1 MREERGL
8 FKRILSGI
16 VAPLPMKRLPALL
29 AASLFATLPLF
40 AQEKP
45 AAPAPAAPAPEA
57 PADVSPP
64 PLAPSEKD
72 KDRLELMPSK
82 PAQLIPPPIDLPLIP
97 EMPIPQDRPPRRGV
111 ESPIKPKRDSATA
124 AAEDELKQRVRLR
137 EARTKALRD
146 PAVQAEWAR
155 ANEVKTDYEKRAA
168 LTSYYKLLYGR
179 IAKID
184 SSLKAPA
191 DKLLK
196 QSLAEFEQTRIAP
209 TQPPPGVADP
219 ATARR

>member
-1 MREERGL
+1 
-8 FKRILSGI
+8 
-16 VAPLPMKRLPALL
+16 MKRLPVFF
-29 AASLFATLPLF
+29 AASLIAALPLF
-40 AQEKP
+40 AEEKAVQPSAPTP
-45 AAPAPAAPAPEA
+45 AAPEA
-57 PADVSPP
+57 PADTSPP

-82 PAQLIPPPIDLPLIP
+82 PAQLIPPPVDLPLIP
-97 EMPIPQDRPPRRGV
+97 EIPMPQDRPSRRNV

-146 PAVQAEWAR
+146 PAVQAEWER

-168 LTSYYKLLYGR
+168 LTSYYKLLYSR
-179 IAKID
+179 IVKID

-196 QSLAEFEQTRIAP
+196 QALAQFDQNRITP
-209 TQPPPGVADP
+209 TQPPSGAADP
-219 ATARR
+219 ATAPRARR

>member
-1 MREERGL
+1 
-8 FKRILSGI
+8 
-16 VAPLPMKRLPALL
+16 MKRLPALL
-29 AASLFATLPLF
+29 AASLLATFPLF
-40 AQEKP
+40 AQDKA
-45 AAPAPAAPAPEA
+45 AAPAADA
-57 PADVSPP
+57 PADPSLP

-97 EMPIPQDRPPRRGV
+97 EMPIPQDRPSRRGV

-179 IAKID
+179 MAKID
-184 SSLKAPA
+184 VSLKAPA

-196 QSLAEFEQTRIAP
+196 QSLAQFAQTRIAP
-209 TQPPPGVADP
+209 TQPPPGLADP
-219 ATARR
+219 ANAPRAGR